1 MTPETV
7 WKEYAKCQGFN
18 TQIDLD
24 DTVEENENFFIG
36 KQWEGVVSNGLPTP
50 IFNFLKRV
58 TLFQVASITS
68 DNLKV
73 HASPLVP
80 TRDMQRT
87 ADILNQEFVSLFE
100 HNKISIRSRE
110 FMRNAAVD
118 GDGCFY
124 TYWDAAAETRQAAKG
139 AIVTEVL
146 ENTRVYFGN
155 ANERNPQKQ
164 PYILIEKQMLVDDV
178 KELVKDDPDSIQ
190 PDAGDGKFY
199 TGDKVT
205 VLLKLFR
212 KDGTIHAY
220 ECTKNVT
227 VRKEWDLGIRL
238 YPIVWLNWD
247 YVQDCYHGQALIT
260 GLIPNQIF
268 VNKAYAMTEM
278 SLMMSAFPKTIYD
291 KTRVEKWTNRVGE
304 AIAVKGGDVTG
315 VARILEPAQVSPQVA
330 QFINQAVDHTQ
341 TFLGA
346 TSAAL
351 GDTRPDNTSAIIAL
365 QKASSVPS
373 EVTRQNYH
381 EALEDLARI
390 YMEFMA
396 ENYGTRDIY
405 IPAKEVMDEQI
416 LQFAG
421 TDPDELIPVAFDFS
435 ALKDQPMHLKLDVGA
450 SSYWSEVA
458 TAQTLDNLMQLGAID
473 LVDYLERI
481 PDGYITKRQELISKY
496 RNANS
501 LTPGAAPAAGADN
514 PMATLEEKLMQN

>member
-1 MTPETV
+1 MTPEKI
-7 WKEYAKCQGFN
+7 WQEYEKCRGFN
-18 TQIDLD
+18 TQINLD
-24 DTVEENENFFIG
+24 HTVEENENFFIG

-68 DNLKV
+68 DNLKIN
-73 HASPLVP
+73 ASPLVP
-80 TRDMQRT
+80 TKEVRRA
-87 ADILNQEFVSLFE
+87 ADLLNREFVSLFE
-100 HNKISIRSRE
+100 HNKITIRSRE

-124 TYWDAAAETRQAAKG
+124 TYWDADAETGQTAKG
-139 AIVTEVL
+139 AIVTEIL
-146 ENTRVYFGN
+146 ENTRVFFGN
-155 ANERNPQKQ
+155 ANERDPQKQ
-164 PYILIEKQMLVDDV
+164 PYIIIEKHMMVDDV
-178 KELVKDDPDSIQ
+178 REKVSDKDAVQ
-190 PDAGDGKFY
+190 PDAGDGTFY

-205 VLLKLFR
+205 VLLKLFK
-212 KDGTIHAY
+212 KDGTIHGY
-220 ECTKNVT
+220 ECTKNT
-227 VRKEWDLGIRL
+227 VVREEWDLGIRR

-278 SLMMSAFPKTIYD
+278 SLMMGAFPKTIYD
-291 KTRVEKWTNRVGE
+291 KTRVDKWTNKVGE
-304 AIAVKGGDVTG
+304 AIAVRGGDVTG
-315 VARILEPAQVSPQVA
+315 VAKILEPAQISPQVS
-330 QFINQAVDHTQ
+330 QFIQQAVDHTQ

-373 EVTRQNYH
+373 EITRQNYH
-381 EALEDLARI
+381 ESLEDLARI

-396 ENYGTRDIY
+396 ENYGTRTVY
-405 IPAKEVMDEQI
+405 IPAKDVLPPDI
-416 LQFAG
+416 LQFSG
-421 TDPDELIPVAFDFS
+421 QDPDELIPQDMDFS
-435 ALKDQPMHLKLDVGA
+435 MLKDMPMHIKLDAGA

-473 LVDYLERI
+473 LVDYLERV
-481 PDGYITKRQELISKY
+481 PDGYITKREDLIAKH
-496 RNANS
+496 RNAAA
-501 LTPGAAPAAGADN
+501 TPGTVETQN
-514 PMATLEEKLMQN
+514 PMGVLQEKLQAV